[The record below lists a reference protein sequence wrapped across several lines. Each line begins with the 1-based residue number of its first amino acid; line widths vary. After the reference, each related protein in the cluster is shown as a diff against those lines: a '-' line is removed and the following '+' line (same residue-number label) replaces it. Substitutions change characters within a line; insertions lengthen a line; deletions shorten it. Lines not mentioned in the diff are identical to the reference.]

1 MSGATGQQRRQSRSG
16 PPRSLVS
23 SGAGG
28 GEEEE
33 RRRRR
38 RGRGRVRR
46 GGVITGSCK
55 SSFLLYGTKQGVWLN
70 GKNARLV
77 MFVSFQRLCQVA
89 A

>member
-1 MSGATGQQRRQSRSG
+1 M
-16 PPRSLVS
+16 L
-23 SGAGG
+23 
-28 GEEEE
+28 EEEE
-33 RRRRR
+33 EEEGERE
-38 RGRGRVRR
+38 RVSEEEEESEE